1 MDKETLIKIDKHADL
16 VSDIS
21 EVVTKYIIEGDGS
34 FTISNDNILEFQNE
48 IGETVKNYSITQKDF
63 LNGVSTLN
71 EEYRKF
77 FDMYHNEHIEF
88 REYKLLTQKRV
99 TKLNE
104 EIQFFIDLLIEKC
117 KELDEL
123 KMRTIES

>member
-1 MDKETLIKIDKHADL
+1 MLIKIDKHADL

-34 FTISNDNILEFQNE
+34 FTISNDNILQFQNE
-48 IGETVKNYSITQKDF
+48 IDDTVKNYSITQKDF

-77 FDMYHNEHIEF
+77 FDMYHNEYSEF
-88 REYKLLTQKRV
+88 REYKLLAQKRI

-104 EIQFFIDLLIEKC
+104 ERQFFIDLLIEKC